1 MRRKQT
7 LPPEIVAVAAR
18 MYADGES
25 TYAIARALGV
35 TQYRIRTDLLDKGL
49 LRTSAEALRL
59 RARRVPLDPRAEPM
73 RTLYRDGLSTHSIA
87 SVFGVNQPFVCSRL
101 SALNEP
107 TRDKSEAMRLWWQ
120 RQRAAA

>member
-1 MRRKQT
+1 
-7 LPPEIVAVAAR
+7 

-35 TQYRIRTDLLDKGL
+35 TQYRIRTDLLDNGL

-59 RARRVPLDPRAEPM
+59 RARQRPRDEIVIEQI
-73 RTLYRDGLSTHSIA
+73 RKLYRDGWSTHSIA
-87 SVFGVNQPFVCSRL
+87 SAVGFNQPFVCSIL
-101 SALNEP
+101 SAINEP